1 MILLSPE
8 ELMTRQ
14 FAQLLEQKEFSGRVC
29 MLGVDGI
36 HLLHWWGKS
45 FRPAFRQIA
54 NLCARLPKI
63 RGHRL
68 PVVAVTATLW
78 VGATMD
84 EVTRI
89 LGLSPG
95 RYHLIR
101 RSNMRYDIQ
110 IIFRLITG

>member
-8 ELMTRQ
+8 ELMSWQ
-14 FAQLLEQKEFSGRVC
+14 FAQLLEQKEFSGQVC
-29 MLGVDGI
+29 VLGVDEI

-45 FRPAFRQIA
+45 FWPAFWQIA
-54 NLCARLPKI
+54 NLCACLPKI
-63 RGHRL
+63 RGHQL

-78 VGATMD
+78 VGMTMD

-95 RYHLIR
+95 CYHLICW
-101 RSNMRYDIQ
+101 SNM
-110 IIFRLITG
+110 